1 MIIHNIEQGS
11 EAWFSARCGKV
22 TGTRF
27 KALVAGESTATYKD
41 LLTNIVCEIITGKAE
56 ETYSNAI
63 MEHGIETEPI
73 ARTVYESMFDCKVKT
88 TGFITPDE
96 DHKYHEWI
104 GISPDGL
111 LLQNDLI
118 PIKQTEFEGILEIKC
133 PLMRTHFEYIEA
145 NKLPSE
151 YRYQVQGQLF
161 VTGLSYCHF
170 MSYVEGMKPFVIPV
184 LPDQEL
190 FAEFERRLD
199 ALIIQVQNKLETY
212 HKYNYDE

>member
-11 EAWFSARCGKV
+11 EAWFAARCGRV

-27 KALVAGESTATYKD
+27 KALVAGEGTATYKD
-41 LLTNIVCEIITGKAE
+41 LVTNIVCEIITNKAE

-73 ARTVYESMFDCKVKT
+73 ARLEYVFLFETEVKT
-88 TGFITPDE
+88 AGFITPDE
-96 DHKYHEWI
+96 DHKYFTWI

-111 LLQNDLI
+111 L
-118 PIKQTEFEGILEIKC
+118 PEEGILEIKC

-145 NKLPSE
+145 NKLPAE

-161 VTGLSYCHF
+161 VTGLKYCDF
-170 MSYVEGMKPFVIPV
+170 MSFVDGMKPFIIRVY
-184 LPDQEL
+184 PDLEL
-190 FAEFERRLD
+190 FKEFEKRLD
-199 ALIIQVQNKLETY
+199 LLIIQVQNKLSTY
-212 HKYNYDE
+212 HKYDYINE

>member
-27 KALVAGESTATYKD
+27 KELMAGETTDTYKK
-41 LLTNIVCEIITGKAE
+41 LVTNIACEIITGAME

-73 ARTVYESMFDCKVKT
+73 ARKEYESIFDTEVQLA
-88 TGFITPDE
+88 GFITRDE
-96 DHKYHEWI
+96 DDKYHDWI

-111 LLQNDLI
+111 LQD
-118 PIKQTEFEGILEIKC
+118 EGILEIKC
-133 PLMRTHFEYIEA
+133 PMARTHLEYIES
-145 NKLPSE
+145 NKLPTE

-161 VTGLSYCHF
+161 VTGFKYCHF
-170 MSYVEGMKPFVIPV
+170 MSYVSGMKPFIIPV
-184 LPDQEL
+184 EPDLKL
-190 FAEFERRLD
+190 FEEFEKRLD
-199 ALIIQVQNKLETY
+199 LLIIHVQNKLETY
-212 HKYNYDE
+212 HKYDYLS

>member
-27 KALVAGESTATYKD
+27 KELMAGETTDTYKK
-41 LLTNIVCEIITGKAE
+41 LVTNIACEIITGAME

-73 ARTVYESMFDCKVKT
+73 ARKEYESIFDTEVQLA
-88 TGFITPDE
+88 GFITRDE
-96 DHKYHEWI
+96 DDKYHDWI

-111 LLQNDLI
+111 LHD
-118 PIKQTEFEGILEIKC
+118 EGIIEIKC
-133 PLMRTHFEYIEA
+133 PLARTHMEYIEA
-145 NKLPSE
+145 NKLPTE

-161 VTGLSYCHF
+161 VTGFKYCHF
-170 MSYVEGMKPFVIPV
+170 MSYVSGMKPFIIPV
-184 LPDQEL
+184 EPDLKL
-190 FAEFERRLD
+190 FEEFERRLD
-199 ALIIQVQNKLETY
+199 MLIIHVQNKLETY
-212 HKYNYDE
+212 NKYDYLS